1 MREINERFISDLK
14 NGCLSYFLNQV
25 KEKSDKLCL
34 AIRDGYINIYYMG
47 GNLLRIT
54 QKQNGYS
61 FYFDAKYCL
70 NKDDDKNYE
79 LLNSLDSNS
88 VQDYIDN
95 FELMMKEMESWL
107 EAHPKKER
115 IYQHELLANNKNV
128 IDIEYATPKSKLTGI
143 KLNMRLDMLMVD
155 NDKLI
160 IVENKYGTGAV
171 TGSAGVSKHYED
183 ICNLLNI
190 EDLYDELIVS
200 VEKIAKAKYEL
211 GLLDNPIKEIDKS
224 KTEIL
229 FLFADFN
236 VNSDTLK
243 NEVELMNVTYP
254 FKVLYMDKE
263 DSKIDLNK
271 VKNF

>member
-1 MREINERFISDLK
+1 MREINERFINDLK

-54 QKQNGYS
+54 QKQNGYA

-70 NKDDDKNYE
+70 HKDDDKNYE
-79 LLNSLDSNS
+79 LLNSLDGNS

-95 FELMMKEMESWL
+95 FELMMKEMDSWL

-115 IYQHELLANNKNV
+115 IYQHELLANNKSV
-128 IDIEYATPKSKLTGI
+128 IDIEYAPPKSKKTGL
-143 KLNMRLDMLMVD
+143 KLNMRLDMLMVE

-171 TGSAGVSKHYED
+171 TGNAGVSKHYED
-183 ICNLLNI
+183 ICNLLNT
-190 EDLYDELIVS
+190 EDLYDELVES

-211 GLLDNPIKEIDKS
+211 GLLDNPIQKIDKT

-236 VNSDTLK
+236 VKSETLK
-243 NEVELMNVTYP
+243 NEIKLMNVTYP
-254 FKVLYMDKE
+254 FKVLYMDSN
-263 DSKIDLNK
+263 DSVIDLSK
-271 VKNF
+271 AE

>member
-70 NKDDDKNYE
+70 NKGDDKNFD

-115 IYQHELLANNKNV
+115 IYQHKLLANNKSV

-183 ICNLLNI
+183 ICNLLNTK
-190 EDLYDELIVS
+190 DLYDELIVS
-200 VEKIAKAKYEL
+200 VEKIEKAKYEL
-211 GLLDNPIKEIDKS
+211 GLLENQVQKIDKS

-236 VNSDTLK
+236 FNSDTLK
-243 NEVELMNVTYP
+243 NEVKLMDITYP
-254 FKVLYMDKE
+254 FKVLYMDSN

-271 VKNF
+271 VEIL

>member
-1 MREINERFISDLK
+1 MREINERFINDLK
-14 NGCLSYFLNQV
+14 DGCLSYFLNQV

-54 QKQNGYS
+54 QKQNGYT

-70 NKDDDKNYE
+70 NKGDDKNFA

-95 FELMMKEMESWL
+95 FELMMEEMKSWL
-107 EAHPKKER
+107 KVYRKKER
-115 IYQHELLANNKNV
+115 IYQHKLLANNKSV

-183 ICNLLNI
+183 ICNLLNT
-190 EDLYDELIVS
+190 EDLYDELIES

-211 GLLDNPIKEIDKS
+211 GLLENQVQKIDKT

-236 VNSDTLK
+236 VKSETLK
-243 NEVELMNVTYP
+243 NEIKLMNVTYP
-254 FKVLYMDKE
+254 FKVLYMDSN
-263 DSKIDLNK
+263 DLVIDLSK
-271 VKNF
+271 AE

>member
-1 MREINERFISDLK
+1 MREINERFINDLK
-14 NGCLSYFLNQV
+14 GGCLSYFLNQV
-25 KEKSDKLCL
+25 KEKNDKLCL

-70 NKDDDKNYE
+70 HKDDDRNFA
-79 LLNSLDSNS
+79 LLNSLDCNS

-95 FELMMKEMESWL
+95 FELMMSEMDSWL
-107 EAHPKKER
+107 SAHPKKER
-115 IYQHELLANNKNV
+115 VFQHELLVNNKSV
-128 IDIEYATPKSKLTGI
+128 IDIEYATPKSKKTGL

-183 ICNLLNI
+183 ICNLLNT
-190 EDLYDELIVS
+190 EDLYDELIES
-200 VEKIAKAKYEL
+200 VQKIAQAKYEL
-211 GLLDNPIKEIDKS
+211 GLSDNQVQKIDKS

-236 VNSDTLK
+236 IKSETLK
-243 NEVELMNVTYP
+243 NEVKLMDITYP
-254 FKVLYMDKE
+254 FKVLYMDSN
-263 DSKIDLNK
+263 DSKIDLIK
-271 VKNF
+271 VKNI